1 VFAERYRLQFARSCQ
16 EGREDGSSVADTDS
30 EEESDEYE
38 NALEEVEI
46 DQSSELYKTIVAAII
61 EDDQGLENEML
72 DDDELDQDID
82 PPPAVKTEKIN
93 KDIED
98 VGEESTIVQS
108 ESNVKGGLT
117 NDTVESALDDADNV
131 HVLLE
136 EAAGDDIKR

>member
-1 VFAERYRLQFARSCQ
+1 M
-16 EGREDGSSVADTDS
+16 ADTDI

-61 EDDQGLENEML
+61 EDDQALENEML
-72 DDDELDQDID
+72 DDDEVDQDID
-82 PPPAVKTEKIN
+82 NPQPASKTEKIN

-98 VGEESTIVQS
+98 LGEVSTIVQS
-108 ESNVKGGLT
+108 ESNVKEDKDIT
-117 NDTVESALDDADNV
+117 IDTSESAVADADAV